1 MSDFRT
7 IQEYTQY
14 QEETAI
20 PKLRWLQV
28 TELANKYSN
37 DQEFGGEVRKLIKK
51 CTMDFENVV
60 AMDEFGMEFD
70 QLGENEQE
78 WVLDHIENCLS

>member
-7 IQEYTQY
+7 IQEYLTH

-28 TELANKYSN
+28 KTLKEQYPNDKELGAK
-37 DQEFGGEVRKLIKK
+37 VRELVNN
-51 CTMDFENVV
+51 TN
-60 AMDEFGMEFD
+60 
-70 QLGENEQE
+70 
-78 WVLDHIENCLS
+78 

>member
-7 IQEYTQY
+7 VQEYIQH

-28 TELANKYSN
+28 KTLHEQYPN
-37 DQEFGGEVRKLIKK
+37 DQEFGGKVRELVNNTK
-51 CTMDFENVV
+51 
-60 AMDEFGMEFD
+60 
-70 QLGENEQE
+70 
-78 WVLDHIENCLS
+78 

>member
-20 PKLRWLQV
+20 PKLRWWQV
-28 TELANKYSN
+28 QALAEKYPN
-37 DQEFGGEVRKLIKK
+37 DQEFGAEVRKLIKK
-51 CTMDFENVV
+51 
-60 AMDEFGMEFD
+60 
-70 QLGENEQE
+70 
-78 WVLDHIENCLS
+78 

>member
-28 TELANKYSN
+28 TELAKKYGN
-37 DQEFGGEVRKLIKK
+37 DQELGAKVRELTKK
-51 CTMDFENVV
+51 
-60 AMDEFGMEFD
+60 
-70 QLGENEQE
+70 
-78 WVLDHIENCLS
+78 

>member
-1 MSDFRT
+1 
-7 IQEYTQY
+7 
-14 QEETAI
+14 
-20 PKLRWLQV
+20 
-28 TELANKYSN
+28 
-37 DQEFGGEVRKLIKK
+37 
-51 CTMDFENVV
+51 MDFENIV